1 MLVGVLEASHIV
13 GLSFNEW
20 CQLYPVELQI
30 MGVVEGGGGGGGGM
44 SFLGVLSSHTGL
56 VFHTL
61 GLVRQS

>member
-1 MLVGVLEASHIV
+1 MLVDVLEASQIV

-30 MGVVEGGGGGGGGM
+30 MGGGGM
-44 SFLGVLSSHTGL
+44 SFLGVLSSLTGL